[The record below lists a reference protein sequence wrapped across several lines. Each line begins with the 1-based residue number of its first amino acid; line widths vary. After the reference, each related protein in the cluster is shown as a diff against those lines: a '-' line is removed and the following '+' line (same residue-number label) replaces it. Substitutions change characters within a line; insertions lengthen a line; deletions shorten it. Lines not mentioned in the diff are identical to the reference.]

1 MRPSTVTN
9 IARVIGPSGSKVVAL
24 VPSKK
29 PLARAYK
36 TAASYQLPLLTSA
49 NGFSGFA
56 AVVPAVWVWPAVVS
70 ARPFTSSA
78 RTLAGTSVMT
88 MQKTSSRLTIRF
100 FMLFLPSEL
109 CVDTSADNVIASP
122 LMGRSKSPRG
132 LCRGFPVILRGKV
145 YLLLQKNDCG
155 RPEM

>member
-100 FMLFLPSEL
+100 FILFLPSEL

-122 LMGRSKSPRG
+122 HQGRSKVPGDFAVVSR
-132 LCRGFPVILRGKV
+132 
-145 YLLLQKNDCG
+145 
-155 RPEM
+155 

>member
-109 CVDTSADNVIASP
+109 CVDASADNVIASP
-122 LMGRSKSPRG
+122 HQGRSKVPGDFAVVSR
-132 LCRGFPVILRGKV
+132 
-145 YLLLQKNDCG
+145 
-155 RPEM
+155 